1 MRKPH
6 TLILQND
13 APITFYTDEQRNR
26 WILELFDLISEHFSL
41 ALPLNKEIYEASI
54 TFNVKAKGDH
64 Q

>member
-13 APITFYTDEQRNR
+13 EPVTFYTDEQKNR
-26 WILELFDLISEHFSL
+26 WILELLDLIGEQFSL

-54 TFNVKAKGDH
+54 TFNVKAKGDN